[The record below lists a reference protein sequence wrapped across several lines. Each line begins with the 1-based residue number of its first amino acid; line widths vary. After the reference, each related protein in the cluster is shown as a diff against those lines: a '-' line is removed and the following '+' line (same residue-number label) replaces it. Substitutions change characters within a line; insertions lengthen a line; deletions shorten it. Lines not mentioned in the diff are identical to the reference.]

1 MAIKKEKQTVNYVN
15 QIQVARATGFEQTA
29 ASKNI
34 EAKMFDE
41 LSSKIAQTY
50 TNYLQTEGRRTGEER
65 AAKATFTIENR
76 VYGKNPDGSDIV
88 IQVKRRQKTPDDFKT
103 RTEADTYRNK
113 IAERYVLETKGDI
126 EEADAVIRDSIL
138 NRDGGEPGTYAEYE
152 QSMNLFVNDLVS
164 TIDNPNVKNLAISY
178 AQRQKAQS
186 RQYIDN
192 IRDTYEKNYNI
203 GVYETNQSNLETE
216 KSIALNLGDFDR
228 YLEIAKE
235 QDDYAK
241 ANINNLGAKAKGAY
255 DAGLYKDN
263 LQRAEEFTSVMQ
275 PLVEGMFTEDDPEFL
290 TKNLKIVDAYHQASE
305 TFGVNLTVETAKG
318 PVTITSGDFAG
329 LGKKTRDDLRLSIGR
344 MKENMTKASAI
355 ETSTLEAEAT
365 STMIKMGVL
374 PSGTKLSDTT
384 YQDAIER
391 NLPKYEHEFKTQTG
405 GGTQEEFIIY
415 MASNYGY
422 LPRIYRSAILGL
434 ENTGSSQSFE
444 LLYKTGLFGFA
455 LSNEVTQTVTDG
467 EGNVR
472 TLRSTNSRINF
483 LGKNEKTQKDSTLYF
498 HLRRMGKGPD
508 DAMEIIR
515 RSKDIKD
522 VGGTMPEGFSVDQRV
537 KKVLEGMEIK
547 LGPAIMNG
555 IKAIVSH
562 EVRHTAVAGEVD
574 DGFYDDL
581 VEIIIN
587 RELTN
592 NGRRDMYVSNLSVP
606 YKGNFA
612 YTNYEGVYMMINPI
626 EQMVRF
632 RELDINEVIEYGL
645 TEAKK
650 SASFKRKDNRFIKK
664 LLTADNVGEKW
675 RFVPVSDRE
684 ENTEYYIVTIADKD
698 VGGTMTFLQDDDGMH
713 FKVDFGSLVDKQV
726 EERIQNIP
734 KGK

>member
-1 MAIKKEKQTVNYVN
+1 MNKYFIM
-15 QIQVARATGFEQTA
+15 GFISA
-29 ASKNI
+29 MLM
-34 EAKMFDE
+34 MF
-41 LSSKIAQTY
+41 
-50 TNYLQTEGRRTGEER
+50 
-65 AAKATFTIENR
+65 
-76 VYGKNPDGSDIV
+76 
-88 IQVKRRQKTPDDFKT
+88 
-103 RTEADTYRNK
+103 
-113 IAERYVLETKGDI
+113 
-126 EEADAVIRDSIL
+126 
-138 NRDGGEPGTYAEYE
+138 
-152 QSMNLFVNDLVS
+152 
-164 TIDNPNVKNLAISY
+164 AISC
-178 AQRQKAQS
+178 
-186 RQYIDN
+186 
-192 IRDTYEKNYNI
+192 
-203 GVYETNQSNLETE
+203 
-216 KSIALNLGDFDR
+216 
-228 YLEIAKE
+228 
-235 QDDYAK
+235 
-241 ANINNLGAKAKGAY
+241 
-255 DAGLYKDN
+255 
-263 LQRAEEFTSVMQ
+263 
-275 PLVEGMFTEDDPEFL
+275 
-290 TKNLKIVDAYHQASE
+290 
-305 TFGVNLTVETAKG
+305 
-318 PVTITSGDFAG
+318 
-329 LGKKTRDDLRLSIGR
+329 
-344 MKENMTKASAI
+344 
-355 ETSTLEAEAT
+355 TSTLEAEAT